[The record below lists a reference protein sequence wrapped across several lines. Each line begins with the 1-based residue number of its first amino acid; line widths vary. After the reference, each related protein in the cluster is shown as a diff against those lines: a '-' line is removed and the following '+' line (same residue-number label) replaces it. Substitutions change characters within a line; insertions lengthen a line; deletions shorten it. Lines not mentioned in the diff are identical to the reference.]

1 MAAPADITAAVDAV
15 ETQAA
20 PELAWSQAD
29 DDELDPPRSW
39 RPAVRIALGVF
50 AACVAV
56 AGGITAVDQH
66 WFSDPHAPA
75 PVAAAPMTSGA
86 ASAPPSEAAE
96 HPGTWTPPP
105 VPAAEHL
112 VTPVQE
118 VAPPPANSSSSVG
131 DAEFLARMRAAGW
144 VITDPQQMLSVAHQ
158 ACFELR
164 RGATRQYVLA
174 NLFATDPAIG
184 ASGAVSFYSNM
195 VAAYDC
201 T

>member
-20 PELAWSQAD
+20 PELAWSLAD
-29 DDELDPPRSW
+29 DDELDLPRSW

-50 AACVAV
+50 AACVAI
-56 AGGITAVDQH
+56 AGGITAIDQR
-66 WFSDPHAPA
+66 WFSDLR
-75 PVAAAPMTSGA
+75 
-86 ASAPPSEAAE
+86 ASAPASVAAPSSVAAPPAE
-96 HPGTWTPPP
+96 VTAHPEVAWTLPP
-105 VPAAEHL
+105 VPPAEHL
-112 VTPVQE
+112 VSMPDPLPQ
-118 VAPPPANSSSSVG
+118 AALSA
-131 DAEFLARMRAAGW
+131 DDLAFLARMRSSGW
-144 VITDPQQMLSVAHQ
+144 VVTDPQQMVSVAHQ
-158 ACFELR
+158 ACFELK
-164 RGATRQYVLA
+164 RGASRQYVLA